1 VKISIITVVYNA
13 QETIVETIKSVLNQ
27 DFVNVEYLIIDGGSS
42 DRTNEI
48 ISRYKSEINFYLS
61 EPDKG
66 LYDAMN
72 KGIENAT
79 GDIIGIL
86 NADDVFMDNTVLS
99 NISRVFKEKP
109 QIDATIGN
117 IIQCNKQGNVTRFYS
132 SKNWQPNKLKI
143 GFMPPHPSIFFKK
156 SVFTNFGNYKL
167 NYKIGADFEF
177 IVRVF
182 LKNKI
187 EWNYSNLTTTKM
199 LVGGLS
205 SSGISS
211 YKRISAEIIKS
222 LKENDIKYFSFL
234 IQFRIVWK
242 IKELLLV
249 TPPHETHQRKHC

>member
-1 VKISIITVVYNA
+1 MKISIITVVYNA
-13 QETIVETIKSVLNQ
+13 QETVEETIKSVLYQ
-27 DFVNVEYLIIDGGSS
+27 DFENVEYLIIDGGST

-86 NADDVFMDNTVLS
+86 NADDVFKDNFVLT
-99 NISRVFKEKP
+99 NISAVFAKNPHIE
-109 QIDATIGN
+109 ATIGN
-117 IIQCNKQGNVTRFYS
+117 IIQCNKQGQIKRFYS
-132 SKNWQPNKLKI
+132 SKKWQPNKLKI

-156 SVFTNFGNYKL
+156 TVFTTFGNYKL
-167 NYKIGADFEF
+167 NYKIGADYEF

-205 SSGISS
+205 SSGMSSYRKISS
-211 YKRISAEIIKS
+211 EIIKS
-222 LKENDIKYFSFL
+222 LKENEIKYFSFL
-234 IQFRIVWK
+234 IQLRIFWK
-242 IKELLLV
+242 IKELISRNS
-249 TPPHETHQRKHC
+249 HETH

>member
-1 VKISIITVVYNA
+1 MKISIITVCYNSA
-13 QETIVETIKSVLNQ
+13 ATIEKTINSVAEQ
-27 DFVNVEYLIIDGGSS
+27 IYEDIEYIIIDGNSNDGTLS
-42 DRTNEI
+42 I
-48 ISRYKSEINFYLS
+48 IKNYDQLCDKWIS

-72 KGIENAT
+72 KGIEIAT
-79 GDIIGIL
+79 GEIIGIL
-86 NADDVFMDNTVLS
+86 NADDVFMDNSVLS
-99 NISRVFKEKP
+99 KVSDVFIQNPHIE
-109 QIDATIGN
+109 ATIGN
-117 IIQCNKQGNVTRFYS
+117 VIQFNKQGMITRFYS

-156 SVFTNFGNYKL
+156 TVFTTFGNYKL
-167 NYKIGADFEF
+167 NYKIGADYEF

-187 EWNYSNLTTTKM
+187 EWSYSNLTTTKM

-211 YKRISAEIIKS
+211 YKKISSEIIKS
-222 LKENDIKYFSFL
+222 LKENNIKYFSFL

-242 IKELLLV
+242 IKELLLKN
-249 TPPHETHQRKHC
+249 TPHETH